1 MKLKKIS
8 LLYLPI
14 LTLSLVLGACGS
26 DQAQDQSSATSS
38 TTKVA
43 AKAKSSNNS
52 QVTTKTSNST
62 SMTSASNSATSQ
74 SSSSASQ
81 VTSESETAATS
92 SSQVTGVMQYAPQ
105 ALAKAAKDNNLD
117 SSELYVT
124 ADGDILSVHEN
135 HAKMI
140 ENGKDVDPSVNPVI
154 AAYTVSNG
162 QLVSA
167 Y

>member
-1 MKLKKIS
+1 MKFKKIS
-8 LLYLPI
+8 LLILPV
-14 LTLSLVLGACGS
+14 LALSLALGACSS
-26 DQAQDQSSATSS
+26 DKTQDQTQSSVTS
-38 TTKVA
+38 TTSKVA
-43 AKAKSSNNS
+43 TTAKSSNSS
-52 QVTTKTSNST
+52 QAVEN
-62 SMTSASNSATSQ
+62 TSASVT
-74 SSSSASQ
+74 SSSSVQ
-81 VTSESETAATS
+81 ATS
-92 SSQVTGVMQYAPQ
+92 SSSSQVASESASATSTSQVTGIMQYAPQ
-105 ALAKAAKDNNLD
+105 ALAKVAKENDLD

-140 ENGKDVDPSVNPVI
+140 ENGKDVDPSVDPVI